1 MVKLVNNHLNIV
13 IENLNEM
20 RIPSEINQPLIFPV
34 WRTCGPRH
42 KSISGPH
49 RYTVVVS
56 VLTFWLR
63 IRTLNSLYLNISS
76 RSDFFISNRSNGC
89 FSFIIFLTKSSIT
102 LKSPSVTWEKKHNKD
117 CYKFLRL
124 LKDIKLIKLKRRL
137 QSHLWPEF
145 VNFCKEDFKIC

>member
-34 WRTCGPRH
+34 CRTCGPRH

-56 VLTFWLR
+56 VLTF
-63 IRTLNSLYLNISS
+63 
-76 RSDFFISNRSNGC
+76 
-89 FSFIIFLTKSSIT
+89 
-102 LKSPSVTWEKKHNKD
+102 
-117 CYKFLRL
+117 
-124 LKDIKLIKLKRRL
+124 
-137 QSHLWPEF
+137 
-145 VNFCKEDFKIC
+145 